1 MSTSSAATQAAAAA
15 GKKSKAS
22 VSFRSPATVVASS
35 SSASASSPQRKS
47 KAALRSAVALG
58 FIDASIEK
66 TNVVEVSEDNL
77 KDLVKLIPSTRVGH
91 HVWLVLELTLRGAVC
106 SAKIYDGGSL
116 DDIDP
121 TEGQSVD
128 PRSAARLVHFVDGF
142 QTEGLRHLSVS
153 ATHAMHSEGPLA
165 DGDDATVVT
174 RKQAP
179 PVIPVQ
185 RANDDSLLQK
195 LEGFVS
201 SSSFTEAAGSF
212 AAEHAHKFK
221 PLSNE
226 DEFPLHYQELHLRFQ
241 AVLEAELESLLRE
254 HGSSASHLMEVV
266 GRAKERGDQLEC
278 IDVLLSS
285 TSFSA
290 FVELMLDYKFGLY
303 AEREISPQSV
313 FEG

>member
-1 MSTSSAATQAAAAA
+1 
-15 GKKSKAS
+15 
-22 VSFRSPATVVASS
+22 
-35 SSASASSPQRKS
+35 
-47 KAALRSAVALG
+47 
-58 FIDASIEK
+58 
-66 TNVVEVSEDNL
+66 
-77 KDLVKLIPSTRVGH
+77 
-91 HVWLVLELTLRGAVC
+91 
-106 SAKIYDGGSL
+106 
-116 DDIDP
+116 
-121 TEGQSVD
+121 
-128 PRSAARLVHFVDGF
+128 
-142 QTEGLRHLSVS
+142 
-153 ATHAMHSEGPLA
+153 MHSEGPLT

-185 RANDDSLLQK
+185 RANDDCLLQK

-212 AAEHAHKFK
+212 ASEHAHKFK

-241 AVLEAELESLLRE
+241 GVLEAELESLLRE

-285 TSFSA
+285 TSFPA